1 MREARNREMFDAVES
16 SKQAFAAQAAQQS
29 TLISNSNQY
38 EINENNAMNE
48 IQALSNSNQ
57 SNQLPEIS
65 KLHKELSTISEKT
78 EHSSSGMN
86 CLTALNKF
94 TSNNTITAASSSTTP
109 MYTNLSSSR
118 NLYNL

>member
-29 TLISNSNQY
+29 TLNSQY

-48 IQALSNSNQ
+48 IQALSTNQ

-65 KLHKELSTISEKT
+65 KLQKELSTISEKT

-86 CLTALNKF
+86 CLAALNKF